1 MYEFSLIC
9 LPFLLTNAFIW
20 RETKQSTMASLEK
33 LVFPIQNAG
42 LLFTEHALHSPDV
55 DTKN

>member
-1 MYEFSLIC
+1 
-9 LPFLLTNAFIW
+9 
-20 RETKQSTMASLEK
+20 MASLEK

-42 LLFTEHALHSPDV
+42 LLFTEHAFSQSPDV

>member
-1 MYEFSLIC
+1 
-9 LPFLLTNAFIW
+9 
-20 RETKQSTMASLEK
+20 MASLEK

>member
-9 LPFLLTNAFIW
+9 LPFLLTNAFI
-20 RETKQSTMASLEK
+20 